1 MYVQI
6 ADDLK
11 PHPIVI
17 SVLNKL
23 ARVIPT
29 WKIIPT
35 NDIIDV
41 AFKDPVKRAEVF
53 PRSSYNI
60 FQQNKKLVCNI
71 SQHNR

>member
-11 PHPIVI
+11 PHPMVI

-41 AFKDPVKRAEVF
+41 AFKDPVKREEVF
-53 PRSSYNI
+53 SRLSYNI
-60 FQQNKKLVCNI
+60 FQQNEKSFCDI

>member
-53 PRSSYNI
+53 PRSSQY
-60 FQQNKKLVCNI
+60 FSTKQKLVCNI